1 MATKVKTFQ
10 FLVSNA
16 AGNAVMP
23 IMDRPEF
30 VDDMNKKFKVTD
42 EKTIDETVNKWIEK
56 EKVEV
61 KDIKVTNYTL
71 DRHNNGFRDSIVLVY
86 TIIYTV

>member
-10 FLVSNA
+10 FLVSNP
-16 AGNAVMP
+16 AGNSVMT
-23 IMDRPEF
+23 ITDNSEF
-30 VDDMNKKFKVTD
+30 VEDMNERFKVTD
-42 EKTIDETVNKWIEK
+42 EKAIDKTVNKWIEK

-61 KDIKVTNYTL
+61 RDIKVTNYTL
-71 DRHNNGFRDSIVLVY
+71 DRHNNGLYDSIVLVY

>member
-16 AGNAVMP
+16 AGNSVMCTLNHQYL
-23 IMDRPEF
+23 
-30 VDDMNKKFKVTD
+30 DDMNEKFKVTD
-42 EKTIDETVNKWIEK
+42 EKAIDKTINKWIEK
-56 EKVEV
+56 EKADV
-61 KDIKVTNYTL
+61 KDIKVNNYTL
-71 DRHNNGFRDSIVLVY
+71 NRHCHGCYDSIVLVY

>member
-10 FLVSNA
+10 FLVSNP
-16 AGNAVMP
+16 AGNSVMTLT
-23 IMDRPEF
+23 DRSEF

-42 EKTIDETVNKWIEK
+42 EKTIDKTINKWIEK
-56 EKVEV
+56 EKADI

-71 DRHNNGFRDSIVLVY
+71 DRHNNGFHDSIVLVY